1 MNLVRLLA
9 LSLGAAVVIA
19 VGVQRAAGAP
29 AAMHVKV
36 TGKDSASQS
45 SVKPLPEVTGVLD
58 RRHEVWGGR
67 QDSSDA
73 RVSGRYRVAFDVWEY
88 PDERVH
94 FADMS
99 MTLSGA
105 KDSWRA
111 DSFGVNT
118 RDGSH
123 YIRALAYGQGAYRG
137 LRYVAIVHDKASGS
151 AGTHLF
157 DVDGWIERGKAP
169 AKQPVVTDDVHDKV
183 TGTSRPDRIL
193 SVMGDLR
200 VGVERTS
207 DPRTSGKYRG
217 AMKVWT
223 YPDGRMHFF
232 GTYKL
237 TSKQG
242 VWIGQWH
249 GIMTSDRRYLEFV
262 DALGT
267 GELAGLRYRHVNSGN
282 YPKSGPRTI
291 TLSTTG
297 WIESV
302 E

>member
-1 MNLVRLLA
+1 MKLMRLLA
-9 LSLGAAVVIA
+9 LSLAAAVVIA
-19 VGVQRAAGAP
+19 VGVQGAVGAP
-29 AAMHVKV
+29 EAMHVKV

-58 RRHEVWGGR
+58 RRHEVWAGR

-88 PDERVH
+88 RDESSH

-99 MTLSGA
+99 MTLSNA
-105 KDSWRA
+105 KGSWRA

-123 YIRALAYGQGAYRG
+123 LIRALAYGQGAYRG

-157 DVDGWIERGKAP
+157 DVDGWIERGTAP
-169 AKQPVVTDDVHDKV
+169 AKQPVATGDVHDKV
-183 TGTSRPDRIL
+183 TGTIAL
-193 SVMGDLR
+193 QSVIPGGWQIR
-200 VGVERTS
+200 NGVEKSS
-207 DPRTSGKYRG
+207 DPRTSGAYVG
-217 AMKVWT
+217 TMKRWT

-232 GTYKL
+232 GNYKL
-237 TSKQG
+237 ENELG
-242 VWIGQWH
+242 VWRGELH
-249 GIMTSDRRYLEFV
+249 GVVTVDRRYIQFV
-262 DALGT
+262 DARGT
-267 GELAGLRYRHVNSGN
+267 GAFAGLRYRHVDSGR
-282 YPKSGPRTI
+282 YPESAPKTI
-291 TLSTTG
+291 KLSVVG